1 MIYLDNAATTK
12 LDKRVFDAML
22 PYLTEEYGNPG
33 GQYALGR
40 RAKDAIEKAREQ
52 VAAMIGAEPDQII
65 FTSGGTE
72 SNNTAWACFEDFY
85 PHGSARIATSSIE
98 HHSVLQRAINANL
111 EDRAKVSF
119 VEPDQ
124 YGRITAEAFLAAI
137 DGAQYASIMHTN
149 NETGVKN
156 DINQIGKICR
166 ENYIHFHTDCVQA
179 AGTNKLDVD
188 KMNCDFLSLSSH
200 KIHGPKGVGALYI
213 RDRVIHPMIFGG
225 DNQEFGLRGGT
236 ENVPGIVG
244 FGKACEI
251 VTNEISQIRQM
262 VYELYQGFY
271 YRLAERIADAGLSNI
286 FHVNGFYMIPG
297 NKVINIRFGGVDGET
312 LRTMLDANGICV
324 SAGSACQSLEQK
336 PSHVLTAMGLS
347 DEDARNSIRVS
358 FSRMNTEEEV
368 LSAADTIVQC
378 VKMLRGF
385 V

>member
-1 MIYLDNAATTK
+1 M
-12 LDKRVFDAML
+12 
-22 PYLTEEYGNPG
+22 
-33 GQYALGR
+33 
-40 RAKDAIEKAREQ
+40 
-52 VAAMIGAEPDQII
+52 
-65 FTSGGTE
+65 
-72 SNNTAWACFEDFY
+72 
-85 PHGSARIATSSIE
+85 
-98 HHSVLQRAINANL
+98 
-111 EDRAKVSF
+111 
-119 VEPDQ
+119 
-124 YGRITAEAFLAAI
+124 
-137 DGAQYASIMHTN
+137 
-149 NETGVKN
+149 
-156 DINQIGKICR
+156 
-166 ENYIHFHTDCVQA
+166 
-179 AGTNKLDVD
+179 
-188 KMNCDFLSLSSH
+188 
-200 KIHGPKGVGALYI
+200 
-213 RDRVIHPMIFGG
+213 
-225 DNQEFGLRGGT
+225 
-236 ENVPGIVG
+236 PGIVG